1 MIKRKD
7 GSYSQRGLW
16 DNIRA
21 NRGSGK
27 KPTKEMLKQERK
39 IKKKS
44 KKGGGYRSRYQ
55 AGGMYS
61 DNTVAAAGQ
70 GMGSTA
76 NIVYQESNPAMQ
88 QQRVEFFESE
98 RDRLI
103 QEGATTEQEVKQIE
117 EQSKIDIQA
126 AEQEAQQKTE
136 LMGSTVQTGIKG
148 AQSVGLIDESAGSL
162 GLKSAIK
169 AYQAQRAVNLAA
181 QSQSGIMAGVQT
193 SQQAAA
199 GVKSAQLAAK
209 SGALPVGVAAEGT
222 GMAAQTGSATQ
233 AGMSAANMA
242 NVYSLAANVGGK
254 VIRKQFDDDD
264 PTTWTT
270 GEAAGDILG
279 SAGEYAGYGTMI
291 AGPGVGTAVGAIIGT
306 GVGIYK
312 GLSGRKKARKAKREA
327 EARIKEKKED
337 YSLELRKRFGTSM
350 SARRAGEL
358 KQKMYSGYDL
368 GRNVVARKGGMRM
381 GIPRYGYA
389 A

>member
-39 IKKKS
+39 IKRKS

-70 GMGSTA
+70 GMGTTA
-76 NIVYQESNPAMQ
+76 NIVYQESSPAVQ

-117 EQSKIDIQA
+117 EQSKIDIQL
-126 AEQEAQQKTE
+126 AEQEAQQKSE
-136 LMGSTVQTGIKG
+136 LMSSAAQTGIKG
-148 AQSVGLIDESAGSL
+148 AKSLGLIDKSAGSL
-162 GLKSAIK
+162 GLKAGLQ
-169 AYQAQRAVNLAA
+169 AYRAQRAVNLAA
-181 QSQSGIMAGVQT
+181 QAQKGITAGVQT
-193 SQQAAA
+193 SQQVAA
-199 GVKSAQLAAK
+199 GVKSAQLAAQ
-209 SGALPVGVAAEGT
+209 SGALPVGVAAQGT
-222 GMAAQTGSATQ
+222 GMAAQTGSAAQ

-264 PTTWTT
+264 PTTWTA
-270 GEAAGDILG
+270 GEATGDIIG

-291 AGPGVGTAVGAIIGT
+291 APGIGTAVGAIVGT

-312 GLSGRKKARKAKREA
+312 GLTGRNKARKAKEEA

-337 YSLELRKRFGTSM
+337 YNVQLRKRFGTSM